1 MKTELIKQ
9 LEAKKFNNEND
20 LLSCARDVGI
30 DIAIEIINALPEPI
44 RAKALKK
51 GGTSYYYDF
60 DGAIGD
66 YIVRGY
72 PEILSETDIK
82 LLKENTIL
90 PANAELLDIEIYI
103 KPKA

>member
-1 MKTELIKQ
+1 MKTDLIKQ
-9 LEAKKFNNEND
+9 LEAAKSIIYDSPALNFNN
-20 LLSCARDVGI
+20 GI
-30 DIAIEIINALPEPI
+30 DTAIEIINALPEPI